1 MISIKDLIK
10 KICKIYKY
18 DYSKLV
24 EESKDRIGKDKFYK
38 LQTKKIEKFGWKTKV
53 SLEEGIKKTGNW
65 LKENNKNFTNY
76 DLFYRHK
83 V

>member
-18 DYSKLV
+18 DYSKLII
-24 EESKDRIGKDKFYK
+24 ESKERIGKDKFYK
-38 LQTKKIEKFGWKTKV
+38 LQTKKIEKFGWKSKV

-65 LKENNKNFTNY
+65 LRENNKNFTNY
-76 DLFYRHK
+76 DLFYWHK
-83 V
+83 K